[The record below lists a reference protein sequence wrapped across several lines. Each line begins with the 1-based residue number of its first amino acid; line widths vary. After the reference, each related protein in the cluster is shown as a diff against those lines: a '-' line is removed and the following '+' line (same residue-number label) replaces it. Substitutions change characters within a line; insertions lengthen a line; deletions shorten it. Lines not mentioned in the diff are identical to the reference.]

1 MKRSSTAL
9 TGGFSRPGTP
19 ARISTDSLR
28 LDPGDN
34 VPEHVVPSPVAE
46 SPAREAAQS
55 APEPTGLSKVLVPPI
70 DPPDS
75 TPAPEPAPAAVAL
88 APASTSTRSLGTRM
102 GTMMRRSSTVL
113 GEFSRPGT
121 PAGSS
126 ADTLGL
132 DASANAPELVVPS
145 PFAES
150 PAREAAESVP
160 EPTGPSKLSGPSI
173 APPDSTPA
181 PEPTSAAVAL
191 APSSDAVPVSLPEPT
206 FMDVPRKSSPEP
218 VPEKSTGAPPYVSRS
233 TESLSRAAS
242 EHPDEAPPVRQSEDP
257 GSTQS
262 HGQII
267 SQEQHLLTEVL
278 AAPWGSA
285 PCKHAWKAT
294 FMAERSYLE
303 ELAAPDAMSSRTNL
317 VSVNRVLT
325 PLLATEAPPFRAD
338 NVSNAGTTTLAGR
351 PTHFY
356 QASVEVSSLMLKSS
370 TRGSTVSSQVR
381 PNTPPD
387 FNGRVSRRSSASS
400 LASSAGALSSYPVP
414 AASIEPRQEDVGAV
428 PASRQ
433 CVRCHSKV
441 MLDIDIVL

>member
-1 MKRSSTAL
+1 MPSPVTESPAREAAESAPGPTEPSKLSGPSIAAPDPTPAPEPAPAAVAHALVSSSTSSLKSRMGTPMRRSSTAL
-9 TGGFSRPGTP
+9 TGGFSRHGTP
-19 ARISTDSLR
+19 ARSSADSLG
-28 LDPGDN
+28 LDASADA
-34 VPEHVVPSPVAE
+34 PELVVPSPVAE
-46 SPAREAAQS
+46 SPARKAAES
-55 APEPTGLSKVLVPPI
+55 APEPTGQSKLSGPPVAPPVP
-70 DPPDS
+70 

-88 APASTSTRSLGTRM
+88 APG
-102 GTMMRRSSTVL
+102 
-113 GEFSRPGT
+113 
-121 PAGSS
+121 
-126 ADTLGL
+126 
-132 DASANAPELVVPS
+132 
-145 PFAES
+145 
-150 PAREAAESVP
+150 
-160 EPTGPSKLSGPSI
+160 
-173 APPDSTPA
+173 
-181 PEPTSAAVAL
+181 
-191 APSSDAVPVSLPEPT
+191 SDAVSVSLPEPS

-218 VPEKSTGAPPYVSRS
+218 VPEKSTKAPPYVSLS

-242 EHPDEAPPVRQSEDP
+242 EHPDEALPVRQSEDS

-278 AAPWGSA
+278 AAPRGSA

-317 VSVNRVLT
+317 VSVDRVST
-325 PLLATEAPPFRAD
+325 PLLATEAPPFRVD
-338 NVSNAGTTTLAGR
+338 NVSNAGTTTMAGR

-356 QASVEVSSLMLKSS
+356 QASAELSSLMLKSS

-400 LASSAGALSSYPVP
+400 LASSAGALSSYPAP

-428 PASRQ
+428 PASRL